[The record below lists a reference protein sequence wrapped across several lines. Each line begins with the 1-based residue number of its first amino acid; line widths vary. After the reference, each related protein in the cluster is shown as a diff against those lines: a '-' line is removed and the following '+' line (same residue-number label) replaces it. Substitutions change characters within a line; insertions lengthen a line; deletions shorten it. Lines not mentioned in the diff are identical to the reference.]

1 MNAGRLHVGAPLVEL
16 RGIGPKRS
24 AALAE
29 ERFFVVEDLLAH
41 FPVRYEDRRTFLP
54 ISELTAGGKAVSLT
68 VSVISSR
75 VIHTRRKGFRIVEAL
90 VQDPA
95 ATLKV
100 VWYNQPYLKQHLTPG
115 RDLILYGRPVADRK
129 GELVLQNPEIEMPS
143 TDDDPAIHTGRIVP
157 VYRRLA
163 GLSTRMLRT
172 LVFGILE
179 RLEGSSAGPALP
191 PEITG
196 RPGAMNRLQAIREV
210 HFPPGDTDQDRLASF
225 STPAWLSLAFEEM
238 FLLQLGLGF
247 HRARYRS
254 AVPGARSAGRRIE
267 IPDPAALFPFR
278 FTAAQERVAGEIAAD
293 LVSPRPMA
301 RLLQGDVG
309 SGKTAVAVLAMLGVA
324 GAGRQAALMAPTG
337 ILAAQHHRN
346 LLRILEAVPE
356 RDRPVL
362 LTGSTAAGLRREI
375 LAGIADGSRK
385 LVVGTHALFDAGV
398 RFRDLGLAVV
408 DEQHRFGVLQRA
420 ALADKNGRPD
430 LLVMTATPIP
440 RTVAMTVYGDLD
452 ISVIDELPPGREPV
466 RTLVRGEKDRAKV
479 YQGIREAVQRGRQ
492 VYIVVPTVEDEDGRR
507 LKSATGHARR
517 LAKDVFPETP
527 VGLLHGRL
535 SADEKIGVMDD
546 FRSGR
551 LPILVATTVIEVGL
565 DVPNA
570 TVMVVEDADRFGLAQ
585 LHQLRGRVGRGGG
598 RSYCILMNGEGPSR
612 QAAEERL
619 AVIAQTTDGFL
630 VAEKDL
636 LIRGPGSL
644 LGVEQHG
651 AGDMW
656 FVRQAVARP
665 ELLAEARA
673 MARKLLEKDGGSLL
687 EAERVLGELPAR
699 WRARLRIG
707 RVG

>member
-1 MNAGRLHVGAPLVEL
+1 MTAAGLHIGSDLIEL

-24 AALAE
+24 AALAQ
-29 ERFFVVEDLLAH
+29 ERFTVVEDLLAH
-41 FPVRYEDRRTFLP
+41 FPVRYEDRRAFLP
-54 ISELTAGGKAVSLT
+54 ISGLSAGQAAVSLA
-68 VSVISSR
+68 VAVVSSR
-75 VIHTRRKGFRIVEAL
+75 LIHTRRKGFRIVEAR
-90 VQDPA
+90 VQDAA

-100 VWYNQPYLKQHLTPG
+100 VWYNQPYLKQHLTRG
-115 RDLILYGRPVADRK
+115 RELILYGRPVLDRR
-129 GELVLQNPEIEMPS
+129 GEIVLQNPEIEMPS
-143 TDDDPAIHTGRIVP
+143 DDDDPGVHTGRIVP

-163 GLSTRMLRT
+163 GLSPRMLRT
-172 LVFGILE
+172 LLFGVLE
-179 RLEGSSAGPALP
+179 QLEGCAIGPVLP
-191 PEITG
+191 REIRE
-196 RPGAMNRLQAIREV
+196 RPAAMDRMQAIRDV
-210 HFPPGDTDQDRLASF
+210 HFPPNDTDPDRLAAF

-238 FLLQLGLGF
+238 FLLQLGLG
-247 HRARYRS
+247 HQRNRYRS
-254 AVPGARSAGRRIE
+254 VRRAGAVRL
-267 IPDPAALFPFR
+267 PDPAALFPFR
-278 FTAAQERVAGEIAAD
+278 LTPAQDKVLEEIASD
-293 LVSPRPMA
+293 LASPHPMA

-309 SGKTAVAVLAMLGVA
+309 SGKTAVAVLAILAVV

-346 LLRILEAVPE
+346 IARILEAVPDVPE
-356 RDRPVL
+356 PVL
-362 LTGSTAAGLRREI
+362 LTGSMPAGEKKKLLE
-375 LAGIADGSRK
+375 GIADGSLK

-398 RFRDLGLAVV
+398 KFRDLGLAVV

-420 ALADKNGRPD
+420 ALVEKSGRLD

-466 RTLVRGEKDRAKV
+466 RTLVRQEKDRDKV
-479 YQGIREAVQRGRQ
+479 YQGVREAVRQGRQ
-492 VYIVVPTVEDEDGRR
+492 VYIVVPTVEEEDGRR

-517 LAKDVFPETP
+517 LAREWFPEIP

-535 SADEKIGVMDD
+535 SAEEKNEVLDG

-551 LPILVATTVIEVGL
+551 LSILVATTVIEVGL

-598 RSYCILMNGEGPSR
+598 RSYCILMNGDGPPR
-612 QAAEERL
+612 PEAEERL
-619 AVIAQTTDGFL
+619 AVIAGTTDGFL

-636 LIRGPGSL
+636 MLRGPGSL

-651 AGDMW
+651 AGDLW

-673 MARKLLEKDGGSLL
+673 AARRLLEKDGGSMV
-687 EAERVLGELPAR
+687 EAEQLLAGLPAR
-699 WRARLRIG
+699 WRSRLGIARIG
-707 RVG
+707 